1 MEAGRGKRERVRN
14 HFWETTEVGWRTPE
28 ISVVSDRVNDRSDP
42 LTGQRG
48 QKGQSTLTRS
58 NAKRGNKFGVV
69 KDDEIYNITYKS
81 CGWNSNVKGRI
92 A

>member
-1 MEAGRGKRERVRN
+1 MKTRRGLD
-14 HFWETTEVGWRTPE
+14 HPYDGCA
-28 ISVVSDRVNDRSDP
+28 IASVVSDRVNDRSDP

-81 CGWNSNVKGRI
+81 CGWNSNVKNVKGRI

>member
-1 MEAGRGKRERVRN
+1 MKPRGSREIFLRLSI
-14 HFWETTEVGWRTPE
+14 GKC
-28 ISVVSDRVNDRSDP
+28 SVVSDRVNDRSDP

-69 KDDEIYNITYKS
+69 KDNEIYNITYKS
-81 CGWNSNVKGRI
+81 CGWNSNVKNVKGRI

>member
-1 MEAGRGKRERVRN
+1 MIVRCQIEYTARNENAAEAGS
-14 HFWETTEVGWRTPE
+14 
-28 ISVVSDRVNDRSDP
+28 SVVSDRVNDRSDP

-69 KDDEIYNITYKS
+69 KDNEIYNITYKS
-81 CGWNSNVKGRI
+81 CGWNSNVKNVKGRI

>member
-1 MEAGRGKRERVRN
+1 MRFAIENKSSP
-14 HFWETTEVGWRTPE
+14 TLD
-28 ISVVSDRVNDRSDP
+28 SVVSDRVNDRSDP

-81 CGWNSNVKGRI
+81 CGWNSNVKNVKGRI